1 MPSGRTIASSSPMT
15 ALANFEN
22 SSGRGS
28 RDALLLGDVVA
39 VVQPDADDLARD
51 GERRDELDVV
61 ERDPGGALERRRPTA
76 EVVER
81 VGVEVHPR
89 QEAVE
94 QRDHPLADEE
104 ARASVLL
111 TQI

>member
-1 MPSGRTIASSSPMT
+1 MSGRADDDTELDLEIEGVGPLRPDDRLLVADDGVGELREQQRLGT
-15 ALANFEN
+15 H
-22 SSGRGS
+22 
-28 RDALLLGDVVA
+28 DTLLLGDVVA

-81 VGVEVHPR
+81 VGVQVHPR

-94 QRDHPLADEE
+94 
-104 ARASVLL
+104 
-111 TQI
+111 